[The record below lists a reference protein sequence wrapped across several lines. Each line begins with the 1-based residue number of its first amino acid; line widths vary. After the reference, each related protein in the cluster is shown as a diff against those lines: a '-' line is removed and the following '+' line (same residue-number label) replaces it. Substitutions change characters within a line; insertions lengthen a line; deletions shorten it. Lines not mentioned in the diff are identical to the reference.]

1 MKKLLG
7 LLVSATTLFAV
18 AGASAAVDDGSSIE
32 AVLNDTE
39 TNHLVYMREE
49 EKLARDTYITLYGI
63 WGSRVFSNISRA
75 EQTHM
80 DAMLTMLV
88 AYGIDDPI
96 VSDEVGSFV
105 NPTLAG
111 MYTDLVAT
119 GSASLLDALYAG
131 ALIEEVDIQDLRVA
145 IEETSQADISAAYAS
160 LLAGSE
166 NHLRAFVGQIENL
179 GVEYVAQV
187 LDQSEVDAILG
198 DDVANEFEIN
208 PGLNDAWYN
217 SETNGQGFFITVFP
231 DLEVISLAWFTYETE
246 RPAEGVAANLGDA
259 GHRWLTALGPYSGN
273 DAQLEITVTT
283 GGIFDSMEPV
293 PDNAPGGTIQLHF
306 NDCNSGIVSYDI
318 PSINRTGEVP
328 IKRVATD
335 NVARCEAI
343 LENGN

>member
-1 MKKLLG
+1 
-7 LLVSATTLFAV
+7 
-18 AGASAAVDDGSSIE
+18 
-32 AVLNDTE
+32 
-39 TNHLVYMREE
+39 
-49 EKLARDTYITLYGI
+49 
-63 WGSRVFSNISRA
+63 VFSNISKA

-80 DAMLTMLV
+80 DALLTMLV

-96 VSDEVGSFV
+96 VSDEVGTFV
-105 NPTLAG
+105 DPKLAG

-119 GSASLLDALYAG
+119 GSASLLDALYVG
-131 ALIEEVDIQDLRVA
+131 ALIEEVDIQDLWHA
-145 IEETSQADISAAYAS
+145 IDETSQADINAVYAN

-166 NHLRAFVGQIENL
+166 NHLRAFVGQIENF

-187 LDQSEVDAILG
+187 LEQSEVDAILEG
-198 DDVANEFEIN
+198 TVAGNFEIN

-231 DLEVISLAWFTYETE
+231 DLELISLAWFTYDTE
-246 RPAEGVAANLGDA
+246 RPAEGTDANLGDA
-259 GHRWLTALGPYSGN
+259 GHRWLTALGPYSG
-273 DAQLEITVTT
+273 DLAQLEITVTT

-318 PSINRTGEVP
+318 PSINRMGEIP

-335 NVARCEAI
+335 NVTRCEAI
-343 LENGN
+343 LEHGN